1 MASPKRKEPEP
12 GESSAEAVLSQKTAA
27 EERDE
32 FSEVFLPNL
41 EKAIHVFGPWAHWEL
56 IKEFLGESD
65 RRELL
70 ERIEVTCKA
79 CWCLVVVLVEL
90 WNPGHALRQS
100 QSRSTGS
107 SSH

>member
-1 MASPKRKEPEP
+1 MASPKRKEPEA
-12 GESSAEAVLSQKTAA
+12 GESLLEAVVAQKAAA
-27 EERDE
+27 EGRGE
-32 FSEVFLPNL
+32 SAEVFLANL
-41 EKAIHVFGPWAHWEL
+41 ENAIHVFGPWAHWEL

-100 QSRSTGS
+100 QSRTTGS